1 MGTPTIPNILYVPLA
16 EENQISIWWS
26 PPSSGTP
33 LSYRITL
40 NPGSI
45 IQTIPGTWQEYTFSG
60 LVAGT
65 EYTAT
70 IAATNDGST
79 YGPVATFFPVTPDG
93 IPLAPPQNASAIPS
107 GSNAIFITWS
117 PPAVLPASPI
127 DAYVITGTSTSPN
140 VSTITYTQPTSGGT
154 SALIQNI
161 TPGVAYTFTIQAVND
176 VGFSPLAT
184 TNSVLVSATESY
196 GIPDW
201 AVPTFANINAGG
213 NNFRNIFNCIACD
226 TQNNIYI
233 AGQCFNSTL
242 NLFNYHSTLGN
253 GIISTTTAGV
263 FVSTG
268 IGTITNPFTYIIKY
282 TSSGNVSWFTPIQPL
297 GNFSARPSG
306 LITDNNNNV
315 YISHEIAQTNGFR
328 YYNAQIPGLS
338 GRISTGTLYGTIFLS
353 NTTSA
358 ESVLAKYN
366 SDGVVQW
373 VTPISGLETQT
384 SQQRNSLVADSQNN
398 IYSLFYSSN
407 FTSTIFNSAAGVT
420 AGGII
425 RHSTVARLVGELDT
439 TWANQNIL
447 AKYDTDGQFQWA
459 TKSPCYFQANQQTL
473 AIDSNDNVFMGAN
486 LSTPSTVV
494 FNYAGISSGI
504 ISTSI
509 YGRILKD
516 SRQVGLDGLVIKYNS
531 NGQAQ
536 WIIQQNCSTANT
548 SFPPRA
554 IATDIYGNLFTAG
567 QQNTNAPLVTFR
579 SFQRVTNDLYISTV
593 SSAVINNTF
602 NFVAKY
608 DSNGQFITLAGQHPT
623 GGVVS
628 QDGFPNLMT
637 DYNGNVYYVLND
649 STTQAGAAAS
659 LFDFLSKDSDNFVTY
674 KQYGRVAYP
683 FIPSGTYG
691 VGIRKFNT
699 NLETQYYIRL
709 SNTPLTL
716 STSVTA
722 SNICIDRNNYLYI
735 AGNAIVSSLLGV
747 PTQSS
752 IPLPQWNG
760 VAGGPYSWTT
770 TTIIPA
776 TVSISSIITSTTTY
790 SVLVKYK

>member
-40 NPGSI
+40 NPGAV
-45 IQTIPGTWQEYTFSG
+45 IQSIPGTWQEYTFSG

-93 IPLAPPQNASAIPS
+93 VPLAPPQNASAIPS

-140 VSTITYTQPTSGGT
+140 VSTITYTQPASGGT
-154 SALIQNI
+154 SALIQNV
-161 TPGVAYTFTIQAVND
+161 TPGVTYTFTIQAVND
-176 VGFSPLAT
+176 VGFSPLAS

-201 AVPTFANINAGG
+201 AVPTFANIRAGG
-213 NNFRNIFNCIACD
+213 NNFRNIYDCITCD

-233 AGQCFNSTL
+233 AGRCFGSTL
-242 NLFNYHSTLGN
+242 NLFNYYSTLGN
-253 GIISTTTAGV
+253 GTISTTTAGV

-268 IGTITNPFTYIIKY
+268 LVASSAPFTYILKY
-282 TSSGNVSWFTPIQPL
+282 TSSGSVAWFAPILPNANN
-297 GNFSARPSG
+297 GTRSSG

-315 YISHEIAQTNGFR
+315 YIQHEVNFGGGNSWR
-328 YYNAQIPGLS
+328 YFNAQVPGLS
-338 GRISTGTLYGTIFLS
+338 GRISTGTVYGTLFQS
-353 NTTSA
+353 NTTSFD
-358 ESVLAKYN
+358 SVLAKYN

-373 VTPISGLETQT
+373 ITLVGGNETQA

-398 IYSLFYSSN
+398 IYSLIYSSN

-420 AGGII
+420 AGGVIQQ
-425 RHSTVARLVGELDT
+425 STVARLVGELDT

-459 TKSPCYFQANQQTL
+459 TKSPCYFQATQQTL
-473 AIDSNDNVFMGAN
+473 AIDSNDNVFMGSY

-494 FNYAGISSGI
+494 FNYAGISSGV

-509 YGRILKD
+509 FGRMLGIQQPG
-516 SRQVGLDGLVIKYNS
+516 SDGLVIKYNS

-536 WIIQQNCSTANT
+536 WVTHQSASTSQTTIAT
-548 SFPPRA
+548 RTL
-554 IATDIYGNLFTAG
+554 ATDIYGNVFSSHVGGLAMIT
-567 QQNTNAPLVTFR
+567 TPLIYY
-579 SFQRVTNDLYISTV
+579 SFQRVTDDLYISTV
-593 SSAVINNTF
+593 SSAVIVGNRF
-602 NFVAKY
+602 NIAKY
-608 DSNGQFITLAGQHPT
+608 NSSGQFVTCAAQH
-623 GGVVS
+623 GLVVTFGS
-628 QDGFPNLMT
+628 TNAPNLMT
-637 DYNGNVYYVLND
+637 DYNGNVYYVTSD
-649 STTQAGAAAS
+649 TGIGGSSAYVHR
-659 LFDFLSKDSDNFVTY
+659 DFLSIDSNTKIVTTKDYTQVPIYSLT
-674 KQYGRVAYP
+674 
-683 FIPSGTYG
+683 TTTL
-691 VGIRKFNT
+691 RKMNN
-699 NLETQYYIRL
+699 NLETQYSIQL
-709 SNTPLTL
+709 SNQPTTM
-716 STSVTA
+716 STIIAT
-722 SNICIDRNNYLYI
+722 SNICIDRNNYIYI
-735 AGNAIVSSLLGV
+735 AASATVSSLLN
-747 PTQSS
+747 TAIQSS

-760 VAGGPYSWTT
+760 AAGGPYSWPTT
-770 TTIIPA
+770 TTSPA
-776 TVSISSIITSTTTY
+776 TVSISSIITSTSAY